1 MVRLR
6 RRAAPARAPVSPPAV
21 ESRPRFHHDLDALE
35 EQMREMADRARRALE
50 RSVQALSESDSALAT
65 SVVAGDDDIDRRYQE
80 IEGRAIDLMGRQQPV
95 ASDLRL
101 VVALIHVALHLERIG
116 DVAVDVGEAT
126 LSTASLPPMSA
137 VLQRLQEMGRA
148 AATMTDTAV
157 EAFTR
162 RDRQLCERLPEL
174 DDRIDQLDR
183 EMASQVLNDPH
194 DAERLE
200 WALQMLPVSRSLERA
215 ADHAVDIAEQ
225 ASFLMTGELRE
236 LD

>member
-1 MVRLR
+1 
-6 RRAAPARAPVSPPAV
+6 
-21 ESRPRFHHDLDALE
+21 
-35 EQMREMADRARRALE
+35 
-50 RSVQALSESDSALAT
+50 LAT